1 MPAENCANHN
11 DHSRTLERQI
21 EVNAD
26 FERRLSKVES
36 RLDVSDEKFKQVFEK
51 LDEII
56 AILKVNQSRLPNMFW
71 GVGGS
76 VAGGLIVWLVLE
88 FLKR

>member
-1 MPAENCANHN
+1 M
-11 DHSRTLERQI
+11 
-21 EVNAD
+21 
-26 FERRLSKVES
+26 ES

-88 FLKR
+88 FLK